1 MPRWKKNK
9 YGKITDFFQSLFNNA
24 MAHDIY
30 YDHLKEV
37 TIGLYQW
44 LNLPKEIDE
53 RFLELTLFEQGHVL
67 FFYDE
72 IMEQYVVTRAALEG
86 KWNIYNIPIRRNA
99 YASNGYQNKK
109 TSKDSIIIYNNNLHT
124 SSEAETLYYAD
135 KIGFYDRI
143 IDINVNAQKTPILI
157 KCSENK
163 RLSMKNLYMKYD
175 GNEPV
180 IFADDSMD
188 VSNPIQVLKT
198 DAPFVA
204 PDIYEMKVKY
214 WNEFLTF
221 KGISNVATVKKE
233 RMTNDE
239 VYRQLGGS
247 FAARGSGLKMRKQ
260 AAKQI
265 NEMFGLQIDVIFNE
279 EYQQKVND
287 AADEIFDPEDGN
299 EPGPDMVERGNVN
312 NE

>member
-1 MPRWKKNK
+1 MASKNK
-9 YGKITDFFQSLFNNA
+9 NRYGKITEFFQSLFNNA
-24 MAHDIY
+24 VAHDIY

-67 FFYDE
+67 FFKDE
-72 IMEQYVVTRAALEG
+72 IMDQYVVTKAALEG
-86 KWNIYNIPIRRNA
+86 KWNIYNIPIRRKA
-99 YASNGYQNKK
+99 YASNGYKNNK
-109 TSKDSIIIYNNNLHT
+109 TSRDSVIIYNNNLHT

-135 KIGFYDRI
+135 KIGFYDRV

-163 RLSMKNLYMKYD
+163 RLSMKNLYMNYA

-221 KGISNVATVKKE
+221 KGVSNVATVKKE

-260 AAKQI
+260 AAQQI
-265 NEMFGLQIDVIFNE
+265 NEMFGLEIDVIFNE

-299 EPGPDMVERGNVN
+299 EPGPDLGEGGQ